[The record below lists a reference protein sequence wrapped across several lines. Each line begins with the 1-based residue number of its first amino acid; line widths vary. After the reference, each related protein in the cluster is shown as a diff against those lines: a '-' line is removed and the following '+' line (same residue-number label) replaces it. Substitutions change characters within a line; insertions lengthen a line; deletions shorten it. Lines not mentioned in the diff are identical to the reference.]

1 MRVQKRFSEDLL
13 DYLKWRGDVKISD
26 EYPINEVD
34 YLIMARISYLPFNRI
49 ALAPRESVKSF
60 TDKMLNIRRNYF
72 NQPNDYYLI
81 EALNKSD
88 RFLKIITTDYV
99 NRNDRKVENQFG
111 AVTIHLPNNELC
123 ISYIGTDA
131 TLVGWKE
138 DFNMTFM
145 PTIPAQQQAL
155 EYLERIAEKY
165 PSHKIRICGHSKG
178 GNVGVFAALSANTEL
193 QKRIISVV
201 NFDGPGFIPD
211 FVNVKFHR
219 SAEMLA
225 KIHNYIPQGSM
236 IGRLLQQD
244 GDTNIS
250 FSREEGLWQHDVYS
264 WQIDGPKIVRSAK
277 TADSSE
283 IFNSTVINILK
294 SRTLEER
301 KSFVDAVYDIICRA
315 DFSTMD
321 SLRGTWFKKLPAL
334 IKSYREV
341 KPEDRELIGS
351 VVKQIISTY
360 SGTKKEYFS
369 KQKPAKKTTKNGRN
383 PLKRTRQSD

>member
-1 MRVQKRFSEDLL
+1 MKSQQRFSEDVL
-13 DYLKWRGDVKISD
+13 DYIKWRGDVKISP

-34 YLIMARISYLPFNRI
+34 YLIFARFSYLPFNQI

-60 TDKMLNIRRNYF
+60 SEKMLSIRRNAF
-72 NQPNDYYLI
+72 NQPNDRSLV
-81 EALNKSD
+81 EALSKSE

-99 NRNDRKVENQFG
+99 NHNDRKVENQFG

-145 PTIPAQQQAL
+145 PTIPAQEQAAD
-155 EYLERIAEKY
+155 YLDRIASKY

-178 GNVGVFAALSANTEL
+178 GNIAVFAALSASTEL
-193 QKRIISVV
+193 QKRIIDVV

-219 SAEMLA
+219 SAEMLS
-225 KIHNYIPQGSM
+225 KVHNFIPQGSM

-244 GDTNIS
+244 GDRAVAY
-250 FSREEGLWQHDVYS
+250 SREEGLFQHDIYS
-264 WQIDGPKIVRSAK
+264 WQIEGPKIVRAAK
-277 TADSSE
+277 TDDSSE
-283 IFNSTVINILK
+283 IFNSTIIDLLK
-294 SRTLEER
+294 SRSLEER
-301 KSFVDAVYDIICRA
+301 KTFVNTVYDIVCAA
-315 DFSTMD
+315 DFSSMD
-321 SLRGTWFKKLPAL
+321 NLRNNWLKKLPTL

-341 KPEDRELIGS
+341 KPEDRELIVS
-351 VVKQIISTY
+351 VVKQVISLY

-383 PLKRTRQSD
+383 PLKRARQSD